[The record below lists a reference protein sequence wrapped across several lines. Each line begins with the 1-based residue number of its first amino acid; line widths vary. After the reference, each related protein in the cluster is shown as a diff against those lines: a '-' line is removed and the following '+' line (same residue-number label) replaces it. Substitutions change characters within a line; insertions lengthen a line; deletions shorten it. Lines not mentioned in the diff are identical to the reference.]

1 MIKKPPDVRAF
12 VKPSFYYTKKPF
24 QSASLEENTIG
35 IEIENETKTE
45 TVFPSVR
52 NWSRVPEH
60 SLRYYG
66 FEYVSKPIPIQ
77 KAGYELDKLFGA
89 LSEIKLTN
97 SPRTSTHIHF
107 DVGRMSFLQILN
119 FAMTYW
125 MMEPY
130 LEPFV
135 GRFRSGNH
143 FCLRVK
149 DTSFTIHSLLCG
161 IQALDPYSSSIFSDQ
176 QRYSSVNFASIMK
189 LGTLEFRLMRGVDTA
204 APVVQWINY
213 LENIKKFSLKFKDP
227 KEWGDHVINLPF
239 SSLPHVILGS
249 QQYPVNVSDLRETFG
264 RLYELCIALPSFDF
278 TDEIKAIEE
287 QEQREKEEQERIRK
301 MYIYIS
307 SIESTP
313 ITTEDYPEPD
323 GQDDEY
329 VNLGDDV

>member
-1 MIKKPPDVRAF
+1 MIDVRAF
-12 VKPSFYYTKKPF
+12 VKPSFNYTKKPF
-24 QSASLEENTIG
+24 HSDSLEENTIG

-45 TVFPSVR
+45 TAVPNVR
-52 NWSRVPEH
+52 NWSKVPEH

-66 FEYVSKPIPIQ
+66 FEYVSKPIPSHR
-77 KAGYELDKLFGA
+77 AGQELDKLFGA

-125 MMEPY
+125 MVESY

-149 DTSFTIHSLLCG
+149 DTNFTIHSLLSG
-161 IQALDPYSSSIFSDQ
+161 IRSYDPYSAAVFSDNL
-176 QRYSSVNFASIMK
+176 RYSSVNFASVMK
-189 LGTLEFRLMRGVDTA
+189 LGTLEFRLMRGVDSTE
-204 APVVQWINY
+204 PVLKWISY
-213 LENIKKFSLKFKDP
+213 LESIKKFSLKFKDP

-239 SSLPHVILGS
+239 SSLPQVILGS
-249 QQYPVNVSDLRETFG
+249 QQYPVNVSDFRETFG
-264 RLYELCIALPSFDF
+264 SLYELCISLPSFDF

-307 SIESTP
+307 SIESTT